1 MIKSILFLRHSN
13 DPSPSGVKSTRVTIK
28 RSFRAWAIVTVQYS
42 WRGTRRPPLKS
53 RIQRRHDEFNKTKR
67 GAKEVQWPPVSR
79 VEIDAFAS
87 FHRYPNGENSF
98 DICSNAGHRL
108 MGTYILE
115 TIHLNSLSLSCSR
128 SVFLKKIRPSS
139 RLHSRP

>member
-98 DICSNAGHRL
+98 DICSNAGPQ
-108 MGTYILE
+108 TYGNLYPGN
-115 TIHLNSLSLSCSR
+115 HLNSLSLSCSR